1 VAISDHTSVSRPTQ
15 DPFAWLSATALAR
28 AEAGVRRSLRPRSSG
43 SRLIDLASNDYLGLA
58 RDARVIAAA
67 AAAAKEW
74 GAGATGSRLV
84 TGSTQLHTEL
94 EVALAELTGQPRA
107 LVFSS
112 GYLANLAA
120 VTTLCPPGA
129 LLVSDAH
136 NHASMVDAARLCRAS
151 VAVVGHRAVDEVA
164 AVLASR
170 TQERALVVTDA
181 VFSVDGELAP
191 LAQLAQVCQRAGA
204 GLLIDEAHSLGV
216 VGPGGAGAAA
226 AAGLAGL
233 PGVVLT
239 VTLSKALGSQGGA
252 VLGSAHVVEHLVDS
266 ARTFIFDTA
275 LAPASAGAALEAAH
289 VLRSERDRPARVR
302 AVALRLHQ
310 AVAAAGL
317 AAAVPD
323 AAVVGVRIGTPEA
336 AVRSAA
342 SMAAAGVA
350 VGCFRPPSVPD
361 GISRLRLTAHA
372 DLSDADIDTVESA
385 LAVVSG
391 QAARTW

>member
-289 VLRSERDRPARVR
+289 
-302 AVALRLHQ
+302 ALRLHQ